1 MMVDACSIIN
11 FAAINRMELFKTA
24 MRGRGRWTQA
34 VEGEVRRSS
43 FGRPYQPLKKLLDG
57 AWLGEAI
64 ELDSDEDRAAIQ
76 NIRAAL
82 GGIAAEPLK
91 HLGEAETIRAIQSRA
106 DLRNAI
112 FLTDD
117 RDASYLAGNR
127 GIMVKDTVWL
137 MADTCSMGDMQCPE
151 PFEVLQA
158 MWEAERGIVLPSG
171 HEAVCP

>member
-1 MMVDACSIIN
+1 MIDACSIIN
-11 FAAINRMELFKTA
+11 FAAINRMPLFETA

-43 FGRPYQPLKKLLDG
+43 RGRQYQALRALLDDDY
-57 AWLGEAI
+57 LGEAI

-76 NIRAAL
+76 DIRAAL
-82 GGIAAEPLK
+82 GGVAAEPLK
-91 HLGEAETIRAIQSRA
+91 HLGEAETIRAIESRP
-106 DLRNAI
+106 DLGSAI

-117 RDASYLAGNR
+117 RDATYLARNR

-137 MADTCSMGDMQCPE
+137 MADACSMGDMRCPE
-151 PFEVLQA
+151 PYDVLQE